1 MTAAGL
7 RIASLERQVAG
18 LAAQVE
24 QLERKAFVLKTL
36 QQVRSEIGPAG
47 AALQTAFDAGRASAR
62 EDTTPRA
69 ASRRPRHLHAVEARH
84 A

>member
-1 MTAAGL
+1 MTAAGQ
-7 RIASLERQVAG
+7 RIAALERQVAD
-18 LAAQVE
+18 LDARLEKYAHQAATLRT
-24 QLERKAFVLKTL
+24 LE
-36 QQVRSEIGPAG
+36 EIFFEGHPG
-47 AALQTAFDAGRASAR
+47 FAGRASAR

>member
-1 MTAAGL
+1 MTAAGP
-7 RIASLERQVAG
+7 RIVALEQQVAG

-24 QLERKAFVLKTL
+24 QLQRKAFVLKTL
-36 QQVRSEIGPAG
+36 QEIPSEIGPVG
-47 AALQTAFDAGRASAR
+47 VALQTAFDAGRASAR
-62 EDTTPRA
+62 EDTVPGA